1 MVEKEERELKII
13 LLGESGVGKTSI
25 ILRYYKNAFNS
36 NLPSTFGS
44 TFITKY
50 LEKNNITY
58 KLNIWDTTGQ
68 EKYHSVTR
76 LFIHGANIAILVYAI
91 NNVDSFQKLD
101 YWYKTIKEN
110 CDENVILAIVGNKYD
125 LFINNDDINTGFVSD
140 EEAENFAKEKKS
152 FFKLVTAKDD
162 KKGIDSLF
170 DVLINEYIAK
180 DLTDNSNNNET
191 KSVKIEHNKIN
202 KNEKKSCCC

>member
-1 MVEKEERELKII
+1 M
-13 LLGESGVGKTSI
+13 
-25 ILRYYKNAFNS
+25 
-36 NLPSTFGS
+36 
-44 TFITKY
+44 
-50 LEKNNITY
+50 
-58 KLNIWDTTGQ
+58 
-68 EKYHSVTR
+68 
-76 LFIHGANIAILVYAI
+76 
-91 NNVDSFQKLD
+91 D

-125 LFINNDDINTGFVSD
+125 LFINNDDINPGFVSD

-170 DVLINEYIAK
+170 DDLINEYIAK

-191 KSVKIEHNKIN
+191 KSVKIEYNKIN
-202 KNEKKSCCC
+202 KNEKKRGCC